1 MHSSTVALRA
11 LVFIAG
17 LAPLAAQTASN
28 QCDVNPPFSDPASG
42 PAWNGWG
49 ADVSNSR
56 FQSAEAAQ
64 MTAAQVPRLKLKW
77 SFGLPGAKQV
87 FGEPVVVAG
96 RVFFSADTG
105 LVYSLNADTGCVYW
119 TFQAD
124 AGVRS
129 AVVIRAAKPSPIAYF
144 GDL

>member
-1 MHSSTVALRA
+1 MHSSSVALPA
-11 LVFIAG
+11 LVFLAG
-17 LAPLAAQTASN
+17 LLPLAAQTVSN
-28 QCDVNPPFSDPASG
+28 PCGTNPPLSALASG

-49 ADVSNSR
+49 ADLSNSR

-64 MTAAQVPRLKLKW
+64 LTAAQVPRLKLKW

-105 LVYSLNADTGCVYW
+105 VVYSLNADTGCVYW
-119 TFQAD
+119 MFQSD

-129 AVVIRAAKPSPIAYF
+129 AIVIRASKPSTIAYF